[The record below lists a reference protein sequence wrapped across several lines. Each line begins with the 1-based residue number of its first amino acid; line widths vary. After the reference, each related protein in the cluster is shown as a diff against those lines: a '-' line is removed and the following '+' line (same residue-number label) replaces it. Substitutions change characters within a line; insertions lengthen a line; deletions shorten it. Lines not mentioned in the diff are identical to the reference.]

1 MDLYINLSS
10 GTGSRLLS
18 YDYQNTSGTDV
29 LKVLVS
35 TDGGNT
41 FNQVGSTQGI
51 SASWAT
57 KYADLGTGSPTA
69 IVRFMATGDN
79 GSNDIY
85 IDNVNISVIPCMFPD
100 SVTPEQLRLRQLR

>member
-1 MDLYINLSS
+1 S

-57 KYADLGTGSPTA
+57 KYSDLGTSSPTA

-85 IDNVNISVIPCMFPD
+85 IDNVNISV
-100 SVTPEQLRLRQLR
+100 